1 MGWAS
6 TVICLLTSYRLMSV
20 FWIQHY
26 IASEKP
32 SAGLVVMSK
41 SLELDKRISRAVS
54 LSDTMSDIGSDPG
67 IELLDYE
74 EEESDIPIRPG
85 VLGTNAA
92 VLAWRSNALHRRYVC
107 GS

>member
-1 MGWAS
+1 
-6 TVICLLTSYRLMSV
+6 MSV
-20 FWIQHY
+20 FLDPALY
-26 IASEKP
+26 SFRKAKS
-32 SAGLVVMSK
+32 GLVVMSK

-54 LSDTMSDIGSDPG
+54 LSDTMSDIVSDPG

-92 VLAWRSNALHRRYVC
+92 VLAWRANALHRRYVR